1 MRFPGKIL
9 RDTLGR
15 PCGTPQGDVSMSVTS
30 PAPQPLVFPVR
41 GGASLA
47 PAPAPASAAGP
58 GTFGFRVDARSLA
71 GMQKEAI
78 VWPQPGGN
86 GWRMLC
92 DEGPYL
98 NGTDLAP
105 FPLGFF
111 AAGLH
116 FCFLDRLVSLAP
128 ALGVAIDSLESAQ
141 TTRYTMTGSALRG
154 DMTGG
159 AIPAEISVKLRSA
172 AAPEAVVRL
181 IRMAERCSPAQAV
194 MRTVFANTFSLR
206 LNGTPVPAACAASPA
221 GTELADPA
229 QSFASLAPG
238 SATGAPQPLLSKM
251 ATARKLEGLEG
262 GVASSLKSE
271 QKRTL
276 QINAQ
281 ARLLDGGF
289 LECSTQLVSPLGST
303 FRFISQ
309 VERPGEER
317 QAPPP
322 LAYLSAGVAFC
333 FMTQLGRYA
342 QIVKLPLRAYRVV
355 QFSSFRQ
362 GGAPPHGAPL
372 AEAGPL
378 DTHLFVDAE
387 IPAEAAARCLQM
399 SEQTCFLHAA
409 MRGSFPTQL
418 AAELNGRPLPLPTA
432 D

>member
-1 MRFPGKIL
+1 
-9 RDTLGR
+9 
-15 PCGTPQGDVSMSVTS
+15 MSVTS
-30 PAPQPLVFPVR
+30 PAPQPLVFPVP

-47 PAPAPASAAGP
+47 PVPAPVAGP
-58 GTFGFRVDARSLA
+58 GAFGFRVDARSLA

-78 VWPQPGGN
+78 VWPLPSGN

-116 FCFLDRLVSLAP
+116 FCFLNRLVSLAP
-128 ALGVAIDSLESAQ
+128 AHGVAIDSLESAQ

-172 AAPEAVVRL
+172 AAPEAVAKLV
-181 IRMAERCSPAQAV
+181 RMAECCSPGQAV
-194 MRTVFANTFSLR
+194 MRTVLANTFSLR
-206 LNGTPVPAACAASPA
+206 LNGIPVVAGGVASSPASGIPDPAENFASLKSASPA
-221 GTELADPA
+221 NPPRT
-229 QSFASLAPG
+229 
-238 SATGAPQPLLSKM
+238 LLSKT
-251 ATARKLEGLEG
+251 ATARELEGVEG
-262 GVASSLKSE
+262 GVGSSLKSE
-271 QKRTL
+271 QKRSL

-281 ARLLDGGF
+281 ARLLDGGS
-289 LECSTQLVSPLGST
+289 LECSTQLISPLGST
-303 FRFISQ
+303 FRFVSQ
-309 VERPGEER
+309 MDRAGEER
-317 QAPPP
+317 LAPPP

-342 QIVKLPLRAYRVV
+342 QIVKLPLDAYRVV

-362 GGAPPHGAPL
+362 GAAPPHGSPC

-378 DTHLFVDAE
+378 DTHLFLDGE
-387 IPAEAAARCLQM
+387 LSAEAAARCLRM

-409 MRGSFPTQL
+409 MRGSFPTRV
-418 AAELNGRPLPLPTA
+418 AAELNGQPIVSES